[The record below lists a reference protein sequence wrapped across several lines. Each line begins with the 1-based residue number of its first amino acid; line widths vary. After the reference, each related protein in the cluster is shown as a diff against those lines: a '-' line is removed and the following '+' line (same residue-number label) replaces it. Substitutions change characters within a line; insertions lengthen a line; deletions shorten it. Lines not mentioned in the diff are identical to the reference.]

1 MIIDKQKCRACK
13 ACHPYCP
20 VGAISLVPWDK
31 GKKSEVS
38 QADCVECG
46 ACLRSGVCP
55 VDAVLMA
62 ELEWPRS
69 IRPRFSSPHGTPLPG
84 IKGALPPPDPKLN
97 EVHGRISKDSTA
109 VVVEVGRPGVGTAL
123 ADVEKVCMALATAGV
138 TFDPGSGVT
147 GLMVDAAA
155 GKLQPDI
162 LDERVMHVMIHY
174 TCPND
179 RLPAGLR
186 ALREVSGR
194 VNTVFSIGFSNLL
207 DAEGVGPAV
216 AICEEAG
223 FAVKPHGKTNVGMAS
238 RRENEV
244 RS

>member
-1 MIIDKQKCRACK
+1 MIIDKEKCTACR

-38 QADCVECG
+38 QPDCVECG

-55 VDAVLMA
+55 VDAINMT
-62 ELEWPRS
+62 ELQWPRS
-69 IRPRFSSPHGTPLPG
+69 IRPRFSSPHAAPWPG
-84 IKGALPPPDPKLN
+84 VKGAPSPPDPKLN
-97 EVHGRISKDSTA
+97 DVVCRIPEGSTA
-109 VVVEVGRPGVGTAL
+109 VVVEVGRPGVSTTL
-123 ADVEKVCMALATAGV
+123 ADVEKVCMALAAAGV
-138 TFDPGSGVT
+138 AFDPGSGVT
-147 GLMVDAAA
+147 GLMVDPNV

-174 TCPND
+174 ACSND
-179 RLPAGLR
+179 RLLAGLR
-186 ALREVSGR
+186 ALREVSAR

-207 DAEGVGPAV
+207 DAEGIGPAI
-216 AICEEAG
+216 AICDAAG
-223 FAVKPHGKTNVGMAS
+223 FVVKPHAKTNVGMAS
-238 RRENEV
+238 ARKNEV